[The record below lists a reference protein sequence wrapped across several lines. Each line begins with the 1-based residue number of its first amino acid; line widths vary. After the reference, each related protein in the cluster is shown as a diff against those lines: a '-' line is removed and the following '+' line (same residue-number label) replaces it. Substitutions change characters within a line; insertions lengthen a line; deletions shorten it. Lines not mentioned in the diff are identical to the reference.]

1 MNIHPDPHFGINKT
15 NEKVELTTVEIIE
28 KKATKK
34 CNDNLL
40 E

>member
-28 KKATKK
+28 KKSH
-34 CNDNLL
+34 
-40 E
+40 EEMQR